1 MAVGLLDTGE
11 FADATCCTNQMSLDI
26 PCHFCNAFTVNG
38 RRNASRLA
46 LWENVEAKRLPF
58 EGLGALSA
66 GASSRLLQDY
76 PEAQR
81 NEILDLLFKPQYG
94 ASLQVLKVEI
104 GGDTQ
109 QLTQGASGEGPFRK
123 HGPELIDVI
132 SFGLALNACKKAK
145 TWRNALEL
153 FFQMPSKKVL
163 PNSVILNTLIA
174 ASAFSWSLSYFFLSS
189 AGVLRVQN
197 DVRSWG
203 SAAAGMENW
212 QLAQRMLWDV
222 EASTVELDA
231 MSYTA
236 GMLASAQQGHWRRDV
251 ERLAKMAM
259 FSERQGAVR
268 AVCQSCCEGAAWL
281 MACDFLVARDAFVV
295 ASSGKACVAASQWS
309 RTLAVLC
316 RSGLQLDL
324 VSRNVALEAAVQ
336 SGWKDA
342 LLLHALYPFAP
353 DRIACNSILRACDI
367 AAWPKAREI
376 FAGMASSNLQMA
388 AESCSAVIATSPGH
402 WEMLVG
408 QMQQKCQLNSVV
420 YNAAINSCEWRQAWQ
435 LLQQM
440 RVRSL
445 RQDSCRRRGLRESS
459 ACSANPVGNAVAH
472 WGPHCQNM
480 PKLDSNIVDQLGRKL
495 RNSD

>member
-1 MAVGLLDTGE
+1 MARPAIGLIAWRSACSTG
-11 FADATCCTNQMSLDI
+11 I
-26 PCHFCNAFTVNG
+26 
-38 RRNASRLA
+38 
-46 LWENVEAKRLPF
+46 
-58 EGLGALSA
+58 
-66 GASSRLLQDY
+66 
-76 PEAQR
+76 
-81 NEILDLLFKPQYG
+81 
-94 ASLQVLKVEI
+94 
-104 GGDTQ
+104 Q
-109 QLTQGASGEGPFRK
+109 Q
-123 HGPELIDVI
+123 DVI

-222 EASTVELDA
+222 EASMVELDA

-324 VSRNVALEAAVQ
+324 VSRNVAIEAAVQ

-342 LLLHALYPFAP
+342 LLLHLLYPFAP

-367 AAWPKAREI
+367 GAWPKAREI
-376 FAGMASSNLQMA
+376 FSGMASSNLQMA

-445 RQDSCRRRGLRESS
+445 RQDSITMNSAIGLKGDWKKAMQLSDTLQRSGIESTVETHGSILTSLEWSHAMEHLSAMLQSSLRATDVSCGAAMRTCKAPWRLCCFLLQWVPDDRYCHSYAMS
-459 ACSANPVGNAVAH
+459 ACALQEVPG
-472 WGPHCQNM
+472 G
-480 PKLDSNIVDQLGRKL
+480 LL
-495 RNSD
+495 RR